1 MEKYNEEEKVAL
13 IEQDEEFLKVYN
25 KVPYALIR
33 QEIDVGAQD
42 TIDEIN
48 EICKYYKV
56 YKKGKKFTVEGSNG
70 DYVPAHLRYKMCY
83 SLINKEARFLFAE
96 KPDIKAKLKGDF
108 DKQSDDSKTALAVID
123 DLLSTILSENKFESK
138 LLKAA
143 KDSFI
148 GKRVA
153 CLVNFNEEDGVT
165 ISFLTSLQFLYE
177 TKIGNDNVLTKFV
190 SFTTVKESTKLTEKR
205 IFKKKFTLEDDGFAY
220 IEEIMYDGT
229 GVKIDTVTEKQPT
242 KLTFIPAVVVINDG
256 LTGET
261 LGNSEV
267 SDIMDFEFWYSKLS
281 NADKDAERK
290 SMNPTK
296 YVVDMENNSTKNLS
310 TAAGALWDLG
320 SDQNLENA
328 KTQVGLLEPQ
338 MNYSPALKTTLERIK
353 TAGYEQVDMPNITN
367 ETMSGVITSGKALKA
382 IYWPLIVRCKEKM
395 SDWGPALSTMA
406 DIIVKGSIAYPNCV
420 VRYTNEVITP
430 VNYFISVEQNTP
442 LPEDEIEEKTSNLAE
457 VEANV
462 MSKKTYM
469 QRWYGL
475 TNSQVNDELRQMA
488 LERQILDDSSFNNG
502 FNGDNTPM
510 RLYDDDFSLMGNNA
524 IKSDGT
530 DNVGGDSTGY
540 VQDNAELS
548 GDIDDSVSSFSDS
561 DFVTNGS
568 DNRLNAT
575 QTSAL
580 IKVLTQYKNGLLT
593 KAQAVKIIVSMGLS
607 ESFANSFLDEE
618 EVGG

>member
-1 MEKYNEEEKVAL
+1 MEKYNEEEKVYMA
-13 IEQDEEFLKVYN
+13 ENDEDFLKVYN

-33 QEIDVGAQD
+33 QEIDVGIQD
-42 TIDEIN
+42 TLDEVT
-48 EICKYYKV
+48 EICKYYRI
-56 YKKGKKFTVEGSNG
+56 YKKGKKFAVEGSNG
-70 DYVPAHLRYKMCY
+70 DYVPAHLSYKMCY

-96 KPDIKAKLKGDF
+96 QPDIKVKLKGDI
-108 DKQSDDSKTALAVID
+108 DKQSEDSKISLAIMD
-123 DLLSTILSENKFESK
+123 DLLTTILSKNKFEGK

-177 TKIGNDNVLTKFV
+177 TKIGNENVLTKFV
-190 SFTTVKESTKLTEKR
+190 CFTTVKESTTLTER
-205 IFKKKFTLEDDGFAY
+205 RVFKKKFTLEDDGFAY
-220 IEEIMYDGT
+220 IEETMYDGT
-229 GVKIDTVTEKQPT
+229 GAQIEKITDKQPT
-242 KLTFIPAVVVINDG
+242 KLTFIPAVVIINDG

-267 SDIMDFEFWYSKLS
+267 EDVMDFELWYSKLS
-281 NADKDAERK
+281 NADKDAQRK
-290 SMNPTK
+290 SMNPVK

-395 SDWGPALSTMA
+395 KDWGPALSTMA
-406 DIIVKGSIAYPNCV
+406 DIIIKGSIAYPNCIA
-420 VRYTNEVITP
+420 RYIQEPIVP

-475 TNSQVNDELRQMA
+475 TNSQVNDELMQMA

-510 RLYDDDFSLMGNNA
+510 RTYDDDFSMMGNNA

-530 DNVGGDSTGY
+530 DKRGDGSTGS
-540 VQDNAELS
+540 VQNNAEIT
-548 GDIDDSVSSFSDS
+548 GNVDDSISSFS
-561 DFVTNGS
+561 GS
-568 DNRLNAT
+568 SQSNRLNAT
-575 QTSAL
+575 QTTSL
-580 IKVLTQYKNGLLT
+580 IRILTQYKSGVLT
-593 KAQAVKIIVSMGLS
+593 KNQAIRIIVSMGMT
-607 ESFANSFLDEE
+607 EQFANSFLEE
-618 EVGG
+618 EKVGG

>member
-1 MEKYNEEEKVAL
+1 MEKYNEEEKVYMS
-13 IEQDEEFLKVYN
+13 ENDEDFLKVYN

-33 QEIDVGAQD
+33 QEVDVGIQD
-42 TIDEIN
+42 TLDEVT
-48 EICKYYKV
+48 EICKYYRI
-56 YKKGKKFTVEGSNG
+56 YKKGKKFAVEGSNG
-70 DYVPAHLRYKMCY
+70 DYVPAHLSYKMCY

-96 KPDIKAKLKGDF
+96 QPDIKVKLKGDI
-108 DKQSDDSKTALAVID
+108 DKQSEDSKTSLAIMD
-123 DLLSTILSENKFESK
+123 DLLTTVLSKNKFEAK

-177 TKIGNDNVLTKFV
+177 TKIGNENVLTKFV
-190 SFTTVKESTKLTEKR
+190 CFTTVKESTTLTERR

-220 IEEIMYDGT
+220 IEETMYDGT
-229 GVKIDTVTEKQPT
+229 GAEIENVTDKQPT
-242 KLTFIPAVVVINDG
+242 KLTFIPAVIIINDG

-267 SDIMDFEFWYSKLS
+267 EDVMDFELWYSKLS
-281 NADKDAERK
+281 NADKDAQRK

-395 SDWGPALSTMA
+395 KDWGPALSTMA
-406 DIIVKGSIAYPNCV
+406 DIIIKGSIAYPNCI
-420 VRYTNEVITP
+420 VRYTQEAIVP

-475 TNSQVNDELRQMA
+475 TNSQVNDELMQMA

-510 RLYDDDFSLMGNNA
+510 RTYDDDFSMMGNNA
-524 IKSDGT
+524 IKPDGT
-530 DNVGGDSTGY
+530 DSMSSDSTGS
-540 VQDNAELS
+540 VQNNAEIT
-548 GDIDDSVSSFSDS
+548 GNIDDSISSFS
-561 DFVTNGS
+561 GS
-568 DNRLNAT
+568 SQSNILNAT
-575 QTSAL
+575 QTASL
-580 IKVLTQYKNGLLT
+580 IRILTQYKNGILT
-593 KAQAVKIIVSMGLS
+593 KNQAIRIIVSMGMS
-607 ESFANSFLDEE
+607 EQFANSFLEE
-618 EVGG
+618 EKVGG